1 MDLNMEEIIMGI
13 IVHSG
18 SARTLSMEAIQ
29 EAKKSNFERAYELI
43 EEANNE
49 FLEAHKVQTDMIQ
62 KEMNGEKTPIGLLM
76 VHAQDHLMN
85 ALTVKDLAEEFI
97 EIYKTRQK

>member
-1 MDLNMEEIIMGI
+1 MENNMEEIIMGL

-18 SARTLSMEAIQ
+18 NARSMSMEAIA
-29 EAKKSNFERAYELI
+29 EAKKGNFEQADKLI
-43 EEANNE
+43 EDANNE
-49 FLEAHKVQTDMIQ
+49 FLEAHSVQTGMIQ
-62 KEMNGEKTPIGLLM
+62 KEINGEKTPLSLLM

-97 EIYKTRQK
+97 DLYKNK

>member
-1 MDLNMEEIIMGI
+1 MANNMEEIIMGL

-18 SARTLSMEAIQ
+18 NARSTSMEAIA
-29 EAKKSNFERAYELI
+29 EAKKGNFEKADQLI
-43 EEANNE
+43 EQASNE
-49 FLEAHKVQTDMIQ
+49 FLEAHAVQTGMIQ
-62 KEMNGEKTPIGLLM
+62 KEINGEETPLSLLM

-97 EIYKTRQK
+97 DLYRNK